1 VSAPFTFSASYD
13 KTTKVVSGVAC
24 LVLLVAAPA
33 SRNRFVASVS
43 AVVAVLAYAFSP
55 RSYAVVGRTIIVN
68 RLIGN
73 VRIPLENLR
82 EARVSTPDDV
92 TGCIR
97 LWGSGGMFGYFGL
110 FRTTKLGKCTWYVT
124 RRDRMIVVATDLK
137 TTLYSPD
144 DTAGFL
150 AAIRR

>member
-1 VSAPFTFSASYD
+1 MSAPFTFSATYD
-13 KTTKVVSGVAC
+13 RTTRILSAIVG
-24 LVLLVAAPA
+24 LGLLVAALA

-55 RSYAVVGRTIIVN
+55 RGYVIADRTIIVK

-82 EARVSTPDDV
+82 ESRASTPADV

-97 LWGSGGMFGYFGL
+97 LWGSGGMFGYYGL
-110 FRTTKLGKCTWYVT
+110 FRTTKLGKSTWYVT
-124 RRDRMIVVATDLK
+124 RRDKMIVVVTDSK

-150 AAIRR
+150 AAVRR